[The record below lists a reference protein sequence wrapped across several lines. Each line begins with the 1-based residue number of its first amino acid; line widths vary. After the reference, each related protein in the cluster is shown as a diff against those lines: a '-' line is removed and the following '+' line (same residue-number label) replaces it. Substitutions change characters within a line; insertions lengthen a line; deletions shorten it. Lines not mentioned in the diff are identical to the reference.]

1 MQPSWRAVAGLI
13 MLMPLASTVPAQ
25 NSSVQQAFNTPVT
38 VERSAPIT
46 SVPLNARGGKLYLR
60 ASVQGNDREF
70 IFDTGS
76 PTILSK
82 AFADQLDLE
91 IIGQNTGVDANGI
104 NVTMDVA
111 VIDEI
116 TLGDVTFRDVP
127 VLIFD
132 YAQIPLGTC
141 FFDGGVIGSE
151 LLPGSA
157 WRIDLERKQ
166 LDIGSSAQ
174 ALGISPEASQTRL
187 HHFGYPH
194 MPVVDYS
201 INGFSDK
208 ALFDTGNSGV
218 IALFEN
224 IADDRNVRRAMERGS
239 RRQGEGTEGVSA
251 GGMGAMVDLQ
261 RFVLKDLHIGEHT
274 LEQADTVTRQTPP
287 TLIGTGIL
295 DNYKVTLDYPASMM
309 RWEPR
314 MSPSPK
320 IPDQGFS
327 VMFVEN
333 VATVVQLFKDSP
345 ADRIGLQLGDQVT
358 ELSGRTLTAAN
369 EHERCEHSR
378 WLSDTSGS
386 FAAETIT
393 VLRDRNAVELRFD

>member
-1 MQPSWRAVAGLI
+1 MQPSWRAIAGLI
-13 MLMPLASTVPAQ
+13 MLMPLASTVSAQ

-38 VERSAPIT
+38 VERSAPVT

-82 AFADQLDLE
+82 TFADQLDLE
-91 IIGQNTGVDANGI
+91 IIGQNTGVDANGT

-111 VIDEI
+111 VVDEI

-174 ALGISPEASQTRL
+174 ALGVSSEASQTRL
-187 HHFGYPH
+187 HDFGYPH

-239 RRQGEGTEGVSA
+239 KRQGEGTEGVSA
-251 GGMGAMVDLQ
+251 GGMGALVDLQ

-333 VATVVQLFKDSP
+333 VATVVQLFNDSP

-358 ELSGRTLTAAN
+358 ELSGRSLTATDEN
-369 EHERCEHSR
+369 ERCEHSR
-378 WLSDTSGS
+378 WLSEAYSRTP
-386 FAAETIT
+386 ANTIT
-393 VLRDRNAVELRFD
+393 ILRDSEMIQLELN

>member
-13 MLMPLASTVPAQ
+13 MLMPLASTVSAQ

-38 VERSAPIT
+38 VERSAPVT

-82 AFADQLDLE
+82 TFADELGLE
-91 IIGQNTGVDANGI
+91 VIGQNTGVDANGT

-111 VIDEI
+111 VVDEI

-174 ALGISPEASQTRL
+174 ALGVSSEASQTRL
-187 HHFGYPH
+187 HDFGYPH

-251 GGMGAMVDLQ
+251 GGMGALVDLQ
-261 RFVLKDLHIGEHT
+261 RFVLKDLNIGEHT

-295 DNYKVTLDYPASMM
+295 DNYKVTLDYPASMI

-320 IPDQGFS
+320 TPDQGFS

-333 VATVVQLFKDSP
+333 VATIVQLFKDSP

-358 ELSGRTLTAAN
+358 ELSGRSLTATN
-369 EHERCEHSR
+369 ENERCEHSR
-378 WLSDTSGS
+378 WLSDASGS

-393 VLRDRNAVELRFD
+393 VLRDGNAVELRFD

>member
-1 MQPSWRAVAGLI
+1 MQPSWRAVADLI
-13 MLMPLASTVPAQ
+13 MLMPLASAVFAQ

-38 VERSAPIT
+38 VERSAPVT

-60 ASVQGNDREF
+60 ASAQGNDREF

-82 AFADQLDLE
+82 TFADQLDLE
-91 IIGQNTGVDANGI
+91 IIGQNTGVDANGT
-104 NVTMDVA
+104 NVTMNVA
-111 VIDEI
+111 VVDEI
-116 TLGDVTFRDVP
+116 TLGDVIFHDVP

-157 WRIDLERKQ
+157 WRIDLERNQ

-174 ALGISPEASQTRL
+174 ALGVSSEASQTRL

-239 RRQGEGTEGVSA
+239 KRQGEGTEGVSA
-251 GGMGAMVDLQ
+251 GGMGALVDLQ

-295 DNYKVTLDYPASMM
+295 DNYKITLDYPASMM

-320 IPDQGFS
+320 TPDQGFS

-358 ELSGRTLTAAN
+358 ELSGRSLTAAN
-369 EHERCEHSR
+369 EHERCEQSR
-378 WLSDTSGS
+378 WLSDASGS

-393 VLRDRNAVELRFD
+393 VLRDGNAVELRFD